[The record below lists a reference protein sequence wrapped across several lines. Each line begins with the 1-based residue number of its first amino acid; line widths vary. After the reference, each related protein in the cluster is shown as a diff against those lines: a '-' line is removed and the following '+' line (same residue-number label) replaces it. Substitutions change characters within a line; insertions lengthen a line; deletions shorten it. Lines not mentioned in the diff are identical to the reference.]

1 MRTARKRVLLG
12 RADGTIG
19 RGVARFL
26 LEAGWDVIL
35 VGKDAGV
42 LEDLALW
49 ASLAACDASICV
61 ADLGDRAEVD
71 RLVTELEQ
79 SGPPL
84 GAVVIC
90 ADVDG
95 PTPLAEAAESDAF
108 DTILDD
114 NLGGS
119 FRSVRGMLPRL
130 ETGGRVVILTSL
142 AARDGTPGHHAVAA
156 SHAGVVG
163 LVRALALEVA
173 HKGITVNAILKASGE
188 TPIGREITAT
198 DVAQTLVYLLGPGA
212 SGVTGQA
219 LNVCGGAT
227 A

>member
-1 MRTARKRVLLG
+1 MPGALEAAAQRGERRVL
-12 RADGTIG
+12 RVPE
-19 RGVARFL
+19 R
-26 LEAGWDVIL
+26 
-35 VGKDAGV
+35 DA
-42 LEDLALW
+42 
-49 ASLAACDASICV
+49 
-61 ADLGDRAEVD
+61 
-71 RLVTELEQ
+71 
-79 SGPPL
+79 
-84 GAVVIC
+84 
-90 ADVDG
+90 
-95 PTPLAEAAESDAF
+95 
-108 DTILDD
+108 
-114 NLGGS
+114 
-119 FRSVRGMLPRL
+119 
-130 ETGGRVVILTSL
+130 
-142 AARDGTPGHHAVAA
+142 HAVAA